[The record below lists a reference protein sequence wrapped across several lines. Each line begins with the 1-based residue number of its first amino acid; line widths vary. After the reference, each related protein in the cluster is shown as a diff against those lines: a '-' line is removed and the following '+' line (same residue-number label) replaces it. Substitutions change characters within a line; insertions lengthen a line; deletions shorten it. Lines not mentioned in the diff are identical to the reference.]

1 MKIVNTIFECIGWL
15 QIAISPFIISILLA
29 VAVYYYKQDR
39 IGMLL
44 GILILVGGIIT
55 GIVWATRIY
64 RKRGTV
70 NFMAK
75 VSRNPELDN
84 DENTDSY

>member
-1 MKIVNTIFECIGWL
+1 MKIVDFILECFGWL
-15 QIAISPFIISILLA
+15 QISISPIIISILLA
-29 VAVYYYKQDR
+29 VAVYYFKHDR

-44 GILILVGGIIT
+44 CILILVGGIIT

-75 VSRNPELDN
+75 VSSNPELDK
-84 DENTDSY
+84 EN

>member
-1 MKIVNTIFECIGWL
+1 MKIGDTISECIGWV
-15 QIAISPFIISILLA
+15 QIVISPIIISILLA
-29 VAVYYYKQDR
+29 VVVYYFKQDR
-39 IGMLL
+39 IGLIL

-75 VSRNPELDN
+75 VSSNPELDK
-84 DENTDSY
+84 EN

>member
-1 MKIVNTIFECIGWL
+1 MKIVEFITEMIAWL
-15 QIAISPFIISILLA
+15 QIVISPIIISILLA
-29 VAVYYYKQDR
+29 VVVYYFKQDR
-39 IGMLL
+39 IGMIL

-75 VSRNPELDN
+75 VSSNPELEK
-84 DENTDSY
+84 EN